1 MGRDGKRVYDF
12 RRAEMLNYPMACE
25 WTRGG
30 SAMSR
35 QGSKER
41 KRERGG
47 ERDKAKRKKEKKK
60 KKERGRMKD
69 GEEAGRCCSCI
80 SLHVEFS

>member
-41 KRERGG
+41 EREKRRGRDKEKGKKRKRRRGG
-47 ERDKAKRKKEKKK
+47 E
-60 KKERGRMKD
+60 G
-69 GEEAGRCCSCI
+69 GCCSCI

>member
-35 QGSKER
+35 QGSK
-41 KRERGG
+41 KRERERRGRDKEKGKKRKRRRGG
-47 ERDKAKRKKEKKK
+47 E
-60 KKERGRMKD
+60 G
-69 GEEAGRCCSCI
+69 GCCSCI

>member
-41 KRERGG
+41 EREEEG
-47 ERDKAKRKKEKKK
+47 ER
-60 KKERGRMKD
+60 
-69 GEEAGRCCSCI
+69 
-80 SLHVEFS
+80 

>member
-41 KRERGG
+41 ERERRGRDKEKGKKRKRRRGG
-47 ERDKAKRKKEKKK
+47 E
-60 KKERGRMKD
+60 G
-69 GEEAGRCCSCI
+69 GCCSCI

>member
-1 MGRDGKRVYDF
+1 MGRNGKRVYDF

-35 QGSKER
+35 QGSKKRE
-41 KRERGG
+41 RERGG
-47 ERDKAKRKKEKKK
+47 RDKEKGKKRKRR
-60 KKERGRMKD
+60 RG
-69 GEEAGRCCSCI
+69 GEGGCCSCI